1 MSVYSIVIQ
10 KKLNRFTKLIG
21 KIPLFST
28 LMLLGG
34 YGWMTT
40 PVLAQQRYGVY
51 VNGDSPLLLEVV
63 QQVQPG
69 AMMQRYNNRSIID
82 LGIYFNQ
89 SEAQQLIEALKQQ
102 GVQGNLINLK
112 PGEDFNNPVTVNPII
127 IPPDQTTIKVINT
140 GLQPGLLPITTDL
153 GLYQVFVSPITTNL
167 SAVRRISPNAEQLT
181 YQGQSVIQAGS
192 FVNLSNAN
200 KLRQNLALAGI
211 SSTVINSIAQL
222 QAFLASI
229 PSNPNPNPPSQPN
242 FNLGLGNT
250 NGYFILIPS
259 QQNQLTSLAENII
272 ALGVPSESIQM
283 QQAASNPFVAVG
295 PFANQQLAQQ
305 WESYLKNAGLPR
317 ATIYFGR

>member
-10 KKLNRFTKLIG
+10 KKTNGLINFLL

-34 YGWMTT
+34 YGWIAN
-40 PVLAQQRYGVY
+40 PVLAEQRYGVY

-69 AMMQRYNNRSIID
+69 AIMQRYNNRSIID

-89 SEAQQLIEALKQQ
+89 SEAQQLIETLKQQ
-102 GVQGNLINLK
+102 GVQGNIINFK
-112 PGEDFNNPVTVNPII
+112 TGEDFNNPVTVNPMI
-127 IPPDQTTIKVINT
+127 IPLDQTDVKVIT
-140 GLQPGLLPITTDL
+140 TSIPPGQVPVTTDL
-153 GLYQVFVSPITTNL
+153 GLYQVFVSPTTTSL
-167 SAVRRISPNAEQLT
+167 SAVRRLSPNARTLT

-200 KLRQNLALAGI
+200 QLQQNLALAGI
-211 SSTVINSIAQL
+211 SSTIINSTAQL

-229 PSNPNPNPPSQPN
+229 PTVPNVVPTQPN

-259 QQNQLTSLAENII
+259 QRNQLVAMAQNIV
-272 ALGVPSESIQM
+272 ALGVPSQSVQM

-305 WESYLKNAGLPR
+305 WENYLKSSGLPR

>member
-10 KKLNRFTKLIG
+10 KKTNGLINFLL

-34 YGWMTT
+34 YGWIAN
-40 PVLAQQRYGVY
+40 PVLAEQRYGVY
-51 VNGDSPLLLEVV
+51 VNGESPLLLEVV

-89 SEAQQLIEALKQQ
+89 SEAQQLIETLKQQ
-102 GVQGNLINLK
+102 GVQGNIINFK
-112 PGEDFNNPVTVNPII
+112 TGEDFNNPVTVNPMI
-127 IPPDQTTIKVINT
+127 IPLDQTNVKVIT
-140 GLQPGLLPITTDL
+140 TSIPPGQVPVTTDL
-153 GLYQVFVSPITTNL
+153 GLYQIFVSPTTASLN
-167 SAVRRISPNAEQLT
+167 AVRQISPNARTLN

-200 KLRQNLALAGI
+200 QLQQRLALAGI
-211 SSTVINSIAQL
+211 SSTIINSTAQL

-229 PSNPNPNPPSQPN
+229 PTIPNPPTQPN

-259 QQNQLTSLAENII
+259 QRNQLVAMAQNIV
-272 ALGVPSESIQM
+272 ALGVPSQSVQM

-305 WESYLKNAGLPR
+305 WENYLKSSGLPR

>member
-69 AMMQRYNNRSIID
+69 AMMQRYDNRSIID
-82 LGIYFNQ
+82 LGIHLNQ
-89 SEAQQLIEALKQQ
+89 TDAQQLIEALKQQ
-102 GVQGNLINLK
+102 GVQGNIINLK
-112 PGEDFNNPVTVNPII
+112 PGEDFNNPLTVNPII
-127 IPPDQTTIKVINT
+127 IPPDQTAIKVINT
-140 GLQPGLLPITTDL
+140 NLQPGLVPITTDL
-153 GLYQVFVSPITTNL
+153 GLYQVFVSPTTTNL
-167 SAVRRISPNAEQLT
+167 NAVRRISPNAEQLT

-200 KLRQNLALAGI
+200 KLQEQLALGGI

-229 PSNPNPNPPSQPN
+229 PANPNPPVQPN

-259 QQNQLTSLAENII
+259 QQNQLVSLAQNIVS
-272 ALGVPSESIQM
+272 LGVPSQSVQM

-305 WESYLKNAGLPR
+305 WENYLKNSGLPR

>member
-10 KKLNRFTKLIG
+10 KKLNRLTKLIG

-34 YGWMTT
+34 YGWIAT

-102 GVQGNLINLK
+102 GVQGNIINFK
-112 PGEDFNNPVTVNPII
+112 PGEDFNNPLTVNPII
-127 IPPDQTTIKVINT
+127 IPPDQTAIKVVNT
-140 GLQPGLLPITTDL
+140 GLQPGLIPITTDL
-153 GLYQVFVSPITTNL
+153 GLYQVFVSPNTTNL
-167 SAVRRISPNAEQLT
+167 NAVRRISPNAEQLT

-192 FVNLSNAN
+192 FINLSNAN
-200 KLRQNLALAGI
+200 KLQEQLALGGI
-211 SSTVINSIAQL
+211 SSTIINSIAQL
-222 QAFLASI
+222 QAFIASI
-229 PSNPNPNPPSQPN
+229 PPNPNPPSQPN

-259 QQNQLTSLAENII
+259 QQNQLVSLAQNIVS
-272 ALGVPSESIQM
+272 LGVPSQSVQM